1 MFSVLQKIYYS
12 DELSRA
18 DQTIYKSDDLNLMG
32 EFSGS
37 LEGLMVQ
44 VQFRDVTVCHTDQG
58 LNPGVLWIWSLIV
71 FDKEVLV
78 TVPVTG
84 ILNTQVYQCPLQC
97 FAIHSWLHGLILTIL
112 MEISADTGSLL
123 SGFDFPE
130 CLYLFCSS
138 LFFHFSFKL
147 DYHVDL

>member
-18 DQTIYKSDDLNLMG
+18 GQTIYKSDDLNLLG

-78 TVPVTG
+78 TVPGHWDTKHTSLLVSPAVFCY
-84 ILNTQVYQCPLQC
+84 TQL
-97 FAIHSWLHGLILTIL
+97 AGLILTIL

-130 CLYLFCSS
+130 CL
-138 LFFHFSFKL
+138 FFFQLVVFHFLFSFKL

>member
-18 DQTIYKSDDLNLMG
+18 GQTIYKSDDLNLLG

-84 ILNTQVYQCPLQC
+84 ILNTQV
-97 FAIHSWLHGLILTIL
+97 
-112 MEISADTGSLL
+112 ISVPCSVLLYTAGWPYIDYTYGDSDDTGSLL